1 VDRHG
6 VVIKLR
12 LDKWF
17 NSIGEQKEQIALEN

>member
-6 VVIKLR
+6 VAIKLR

-17 NSIGEQKEQIALEN
+17 NSIEPQKEQIALEN